1 MRTKLE
7 ATANDNGY
15 FPRETF
21 DRISDLAYGV
31 PWYQS
36 ESGDNVNARVT
47 VTFEDSSTVSG
58 EILVVDPTHYG
69 SFRDPAEVWTLTDG
83 SRPILVGQRILR
95 RESAGGYVVQVK
107 RATHVEIIVDG

>member
-1 MRTKLE
+1 MNTKLE
-7 ATANDNGY
+7 ATANERGY

-21 DRISDLAYGV
+21 DLISDLAYGV

-47 VTFEDSSTVSG
+47 VTFEDGSTASG
-58 EILVVDPTHYG
+58 EIISVDPTHYG

-83 SRPILVGQRILR
+83 SRPLLVERRIQV
-95 RESAGGYVVQVK
+95 REVDGDRIIRIK
-107 RATHVEIIVDG
+107 RATHVAIVVDD